1 MHFKQSFLHGAPL
14 GSQGSANQSGWMI
27 ESDFVLFLKH
37 FIHHV
42 QPSTEREVVLF
53 LDNHNSHLSITALDL
68 AKANGIIMVTFPL
81 HCSHKLQPL
90 DRSVFGPFKNYFNS
104 FATNWMR
111 EHPGETM
118 QITDI
123 AGLVGSAY
131 PLATTPS
138 NILSGFR
145 VAGISPFN
153 RFIFNDDADFAPSFV
168 TDRPQP
174 TSTQNEG
181 SVLQEEPSSSNN
193 ISNTTSK
200 SLTTNVEDNCPLDVN
215 IIDLFNVDVDVTLD
229 VLQDVISD
237 QQVFSFIKRILFLQ
251 ASEHNFNFVHLG
263 FGN

>member
-42 QPSTEREVVLF
+42 QPSTER
-53 LDNHNSHLSITALDL
+53 D
-68 AKANGIIMVTFPL
+68 
-81 HCSHKLQPL
+81 
-90 DRSVFGPFKNYFNS
+90 
-104 FATNWMR
+104 
-111 EHPGETM
+111 
-118 QITDI
+118 
-123 AGLVGSAY
+123 
-131 PLATTPS
+131 
-138 NILSGFR
+138 R

-153 RFIFNDDADFAPSFV
+153 RFIFNDEADFAPSFV

-215 IIDLFNVDVDVTLD
+215 IIDLFNVDVDVI
-229 VLQDVISD
+229 V
-237 QQVFSFIKRILFLQ
+237 
-251 ASEHNFNFVHLG
+251 
-263 FGN
+263 

>member
-1 MHFKQSFLHGAPL
+1 VHFKQSFLHGAPL

-42 QPSTEREVVLF
+42 QPSIERKVVLF

-68 AKANGIIMVTFPL
+68 ARENGIIMLTFPP

-90 DRSVFGPFKNYFNS
+90 DRSVFGPFKTYFNS

-118 QITDI
+118 QITNI
-123 AGLVGSAY
+123 AGLVGLAY

-174 TSTQNEG
+174 TSTQKEG
-181 SVLQEEPSSSNN
+181 SAVQENLSSRTNTNN
-193 ISNTTSK
+193 GTNE
-200 SLTTNVEDNCPLDVN
+200 SLTIVEDNCELEIN
-215 IIDLFNVDVDVTLD
+215 LDLFNVEVDATLD
-229 VLQDVISD
+229 VLQDLTSD
-237 QQVFSFIKRILFLQ
+237 TQVFLLIQTIVL
-251 ASEHNFNFVHLG
+251 
-263 FGN
+263 